1 MGKDRKDEVEEKDR
15 ILVAGRPNYN
25 RTNNMV
31 RTSKYTALSFIPI
44 VRIFPF
50 DHHCCL
56 VGNHQSI
63 VCASAEG
70 RFYCCV
76 AASCFPLAIAR
87 RSLVLFFACLVPSS
101 RLLLSLSIIA
111 PQAVM
116 EQFRRFA
123 NLYFLCVGCIMAV
136 GYYSPAFQSAIN
148 PWTTLGPLGIVISF
162 SLLVEGS
169 GDLKRHRN
177 DEETNNALCVILRR
191 SDDFEADDSATE
203 KDTSL
208 AGGKDVVV
216 SHNQAYILGMDAKE
230 AGTPKG
236 TEKSTRICFQKI
248 RRMDIRQG
256 HLIVVKNRE
265 MVPAD
270 MLLIASSSEN
280 GSGYIETSSIDG
292 ETNLKLRTS
301 PHLPKKILKHL
312 RDGTP
317 LDKMESINENDMAE
331 DNKTKNIETIEEATR
346 RVARFS
352 ALCYPKGV
360 CVLRKPD
367 YKGATD
373 VDVDGNDGEKGGLT
387 GMFRKGAT
395 EGISEYFSR
404 SAVLNN
410 STTYVAALTSEPP
423 NPHVNTFT
431 GKLTV
436 PPVEK
441 DGDCHDIPLGAENVL
456 LRGAVL
462 RNTEWA
468 IGLVVF
474 TGTDTKLVR
483 NSFETPSK
491 FSQLDKLMNHTVLLI
506 LLLNVC
512 IISYMSTQSVITT
525 SEKFDELWYV
535 PVLDIFAIWL
545 YNSSCPLL
553 CKLYF

>member
-1 MGKDRKDEVEEKDR
+1 MGKDRDDDVEDKDR

-31 RTSKYTALSFIPI
+31 RTSKYTALTFIPI
-44 VRIFPF
+44 VRDLYVLVRSIRKQSKEGFSTVVCTHSF
-50 DHHCCL
+50 TDLTGCL
-56 VGNHQSI
+56 W
-63 VCASAEG
+63 
-70 RFYCCV
+70 
-76 AASCFPLAIAR
+76 
-87 RSLVLFFACLVPSS
+87 LVLLIFSRSFFLQ
-101 RLLLSLSIIA
+101 
-111 PQAVM
+111 QAVT

-162 SLLVEGS
+162 SLMVEGAA
-169 GDLKRHRN
+169 DAKRHRN
-177 DEETNNALCVILRR
+177 DEETNNALCVIVRR
-191 SDDFEADDSATE
+191 TDEFEAEEGAE
-203 KDTSL
+203 RDTSL

-216 SHNQAYILGMDAKE
+216 SLNKSYFMGESDKE
-230 AGTPKG
+230 PETVGPAGS
-236 TEKSTRICFQKI
+236 EKTTKICFQKI

-270 MLLIASSSEN
+270 MVLIASSSEN

-301 PHLPKKILKHL
+301 PHLPKKVLKHL

-317 LDKMESINENDMAE
+317 LDKMESINENDEREANNSA
-331 DNKTKNIETIEEATR
+331 NKETLEEATR

-352 ALCYPKGV
+352 ALCNPKGV

-367 YKGATD
+367 YKGVTD
-373 VDVDGNDGEKGGLT
+373 INEERNDGHSGYFFSNLLRANREDPQ
-387 GMFRKGAT
+387 
-395 EGISEYFSR
+395 EYLNR
-404 SAVLNN
+404 SVILNK

-423 NPHVNTFT
+423 NPHVNTFS
-431 GKLTV
+431 GKLTL
-436 PPVEK
+436 PPVEEN
-441 DGDCHDIPLGAENVL
+441 GDCYDIPLGAENVL

-491 FSQLDKLMNHTVLLI
+491 FSQLDKLMNQTVLLI
-506 LLLNVC
+506 LILMV
-512 IISYMSTQSVITT
+512 IVISYMSTQSVITT
-525 SEKFDELWYV
+525 SRKFDELWYV
-535 PVLDIFAIWL
+535 ADVRLFT
-545 YNSSCPLL
+545 LL
-553 CKLYF
+553 ALPGI

>member
-1 MGKDRKDEVEEKDR
+1 
-15 ILVAGRPNYN
+15 
-25 RTNNMV
+25 
-31 RTSKYTALSFIPI
+31 
-44 VRIFPF
+44 
-50 DHHCCL
+50 
-56 VGNHQSI
+56 
-63 VCASAEG
+63 
-70 RFYCCV
+70 
-76 AASCFPLAIAR
+76 
-87 RSLVLFFACLVPSS
+87 
-101 RLLLSLSIIA
+101 
-111 PQAVM
+111 M

-136 GYYSPAFQSAIN
+136 GYYSSAFQSAIN

-162 SLLVEGS
+162 SLLVEGA
-169 GDLKRHRN
+169 GDLKRHKN
-177 DEETNNALCVILRR
+177 DEETNNALCVIVRR
-191 SDDFEADDSATE
+191 SDEFDADDSATE

-208 AGGKDVVV
+208 SAGGKDVVV
-216 SHNQAYILGMDAKE
+216 SLDKAYFKGMDAKE
-230 AGTPKG
+230 AETPAG
-236 TEKSTRICFQKI
+236 TEKTTSICFQKI

-270 MLLIASSSEN
+270 MVLIASSSEN

-317 LDKMESINENDMAE
+317 LNKMESINENDVEE
-331 DNKTKNIETIEEATR
+331 DNNTKNIETIEEAVQ

-367 YKGATD
+367 YKGVTD
-373 VDVDGNDGEKGGLT
+373 VDEERNTGNNGVLT
-387 GMFRKGAT
+387 GMFRKSAM
-395 EGISEYFSR
+395 EGNAEYMSR
-404 SAVLNN
+404 SVVLNS
-410 STTYVAALTSEPP
+410 STAYVAALTSEPP
-423 NPHVNTFT
+423 NPHVNTFA
-431 GKLTV
+431 GKLTL

-441 DGDCHDIPLGAENVL
+441 DGDCHDISLGAENVL

-491 FSQLDKLMNHTVLLI
+491 FSQLDKLMNQTVLLI
-506 LLLNVC
+506 LILMGCVV
-512 IISYMSTQSVITT
+512 SYMSTQSVITT
-525 SEKFDELWYV
+525 TEKFDELWYV
-535 PVLDIFAIWL
+535 PFLRL
-545 YNSSCPLL
+545 LRYNSSCLLL
-553 CKLYF
+553 CKLNF